1 MMEIDNMG
9 KALGWSGEAKKKMA
23 RSGAIHMILHTR

>member
-9 KALGWSGEAKKKMA
+9 KALGWSGGVVKRRKKWPVQE
-23 RSGAIHMILHTR
+23 LFT